1 MSSRVST
8 QDALTF
14 VMVTMSTA
22 DGAVSDTEL
31 NRIGQLVQR
40 LPVFEGYTQEDLNRA
55 AKTCTAILVEAD
67 NGLDII
73 LDAVA
78 ESVPPSHYDT
88 AYALAVDVAASD
100 LQVEQEE
107 LRFLQMLSDRLELE
121 PLVVAAIERTARA
134 RYRKLKIDA

>member
-73 LDAVA
+73 LDSVA

>member
-1 MSSRVST
+1 MTSRVST

-40 LPVFEGYTQEDLNRA
+40 LPVFEGYSQDDLNRA
-55 AKTCTAILVEAD
+55 AKTCTAILLEAD

-73 LDAVA
+73 LDSVA

-134 RYRKLKIDA
+134 RYRKLK